1 MIAHSNPSAGLPPVI
16 TLVIV
21 ILLLII
27 DLRVAMYLINDL
39 YKPERR
45 VNGDKNVWALIIV
58 FGSILGMLAYVLYGR
73 EA

>member
-45 VNGDKNVWALIIV
+45 VNGDKNVWALIIA